1 MSAPASIRRRTTAQ
15 QIVASG
21 AMPTFSSVAISTA
34 LPHKPSSALKKE
46 GWSGFMR
53 EVSDRGV
60 LVVTHHNQPEAVVL
74 SVDCYQTLE
83 RLAQREKVREAQQL
97 AELSARFDQRLASLN
112 APQAHQA
119 LNAFMDEPV
128 ALDGQLRAGAAY

>member
-1 MSAPASIRRRTTAQ
+1 
-15 QIVASG
+15 
-21 AMPTFSSVAISTA
+21 
-34 LPHKPSSALKKE
+34 
-46 GWSGFMR
+46 MR

>member
-1 MSAPASIRRRTTAQ
+1 MSVSA
-15 QIVASG
+15 
-21 AMPTFSSVAISTA
+21 A
-34 LPHKPSSALKKE
+34 LLHKPSSALKKE

-53 EVSDRGV
+53 EVSTRGV

-74 SVDCYQTLE
+74 SVERYQALE
-83 RLAQREKVREAQQL
+83 HLAQREKAREAEQL
-97 AELSARFDQRLASLN
+97 AELSARFDERLASLN
-112 APQAHQA
+112 APQSHQA